1 MSKGLEDVVAGTSA
15 ITFID
20 GARGRLLYCGYD
32 ISDLAEHS
40 NYEEVAYL
48 LWHKRLPQEEEL
60 RVFTGDLLSK
70 RPAPRGVLAGID
82 SLSYDC
88 DTMDALEMAVAS
100 LGIYDDPDL
109 TQIEKAASIASKMG
123 TIVPY
128 IHRHKYRLP
137 QLEPRKSLSF
147 ASDLLY
153 LLTGKEPDASSEK
166 LMNVMLVLH
175 ADHEFNASTFTARV
189 VASTLSDMYSSVTAA
204 VAALKGPLHGGA
216 NERVVEMVQEIGSPD
231 KVPAFLHEKL
241 ANKEKIM
248 GFGHRVYRT
257 LDPRAK
263 ILRDYAGQIASSDE
277 ERNNLAILDALAEG
291 MAREKGIYP
300 NVDFYSGFVLHHLH
314 IPTYLFTPVFA
325 VGRTPGWLAHVMEQ
339 YSDNRILRP
348 IAEYTGAKD
357 ERYVPLELRGGK
369 IAA

>member
-1 MSKGLEDVVAGTSA
+1 
-15 ITFID
+15 
-20 GARGRLLYCGYD
+20 
-32 ISDLAEHS
+32 
-40 NYEEVAYL
+40 
-48 LWHKRLPQEEEL
+48 
-60 RVFTGDLLSK
+60 
-70 RPAPRGVLAGID
+70 
-82 SLSYDC
+82 
-88 DTMDALEMAVAS
+88 
-100 LGIYDDPDL
+100 
-109 TQIEKAASIASKMG
+109 
-123 TIVPY
+123 
-128 IHRHKYRLP
+128 
-137 QLEPRKSLSF
+137 
-147 ASDLLY
+147 
-153 LLTGKEPDASSEK
+153 
-166 LMNVMLVLH
+166 
-175 ADHEFNASTFTARV
+175 
-189 VASTLSDMYSSVTAA
+189 
-204 VAALKGPLHGGA
+204 
-216 NERVVEMVQEIGSPD
+216 MVQEIGSPD